1 MLRAR
6 ILSAI
11 VVVPVVALLVY
22 WGNLPWLGCI
32 LLTGILAWL
41 EMNLLLRR
49 PAWSADRLLS
59 LAFVIAVLLEA
70 YFHQTGHLRVDLF
83 RPLMAALLILGLVA
97 ALYDKADQPVQQW
110 AMNTASSLYLGFL
123 LSHFITLR
131 LLPAG
136 LQWTLA
142 ALTLTWVYDAAA
154 FFIGSRLG
162 RHKLWPRI
170 SPKKSWEG
178 LVGGTLAILIVGPLL
193 GRWLLDIEWRGLWLA
208 ALVRWPRPSVTSPSR
223 SSKRTAHQ
231 TKRPPDSGSRR
242 RAGPARQPALHV
254 SGGRLLCHLQ
264 SRGVIVAQ
272 PQSEAQHVN
281 SWVMYD

>member
-32 LLTGILAWL
+32 LVTGVLAWF

-59 LAFVIAVLLEA
+59 LVFVVAVLLEA
-70 YFHQTGHLRVDLF
+70 YFRQTGHLRVDLF
-83 RPLMAALLILGLVA
+83 RPLVAMLLILGLVA

-142 ALTLTWVYDAAA
+142 ALMLTWIYDAGA
-154 FFIGSRLG
+154 FFVGSTLG

-178 LVGGTLAILIVGPLL
+178 LIGGTLAILIVGPLL
-193 GRWLLDIEWRGLWLA
+193 GQWLLEIGPWRGLLLA
-208 ALVRWPRPSVTSPSR
+208 ALVALAAPFGDFAISLF
-223 SSKRTAHQ
+223 KRTAHA
-231 TKRPPDSGSRR
+231 KDSGNLIP
-242 RAGPARQPALHV
+242 GH
-254 SGGRLLCHLQ
+254 GGVLDRLDSLLFTFP
-264 SRGVIVAQ
+264 VVAYFAIL
-272 PQSEAQHVN
+272 SLGG
-281 SWVMYD
+281 